1 MKFKIMC
8 LAVASV
14 FLTACDKVSSI
25 TGTTAKCDNETA
37 KELVVESFSKGL
49 SDLSSNRIKELIETE
64 NITIDMG
71 KLRSSLKQI
80 TFQVTDVRTNNSDP
94 NSKKSYCATDFIV
107 KLPEQMILDADAAR
121 AVYEQNNVAQSA
133 VLSDL
138 SLEQNQLKKEIEYL
152 VQPTD
157 DGKKV
162 FVTLENSDALVHFI
176 SEVAVDSLLK
186 SARQN
191 AAEVAKQ
198 EEVKRIAEQNAAV
211 QEYQEVVLAEAK
223 SNLDTANENLNLV
236 WNATTKEV
244 RDQLLA
250 EQKIWL
256 KKRDLECKLE
266 SSNTEN
272 PEVYRLNCETNMTV
286 TRTTELRQ
294 KIYYLEP

>member
-162 FVTLENSDALVHFI
+162 FVTLENSDALVHFV